1 VLVHVHVLLFASLRE
16 AAGAGEMQLVLDPG
30 AQAAAVL
37 AALEQQMPERR
48 ELLRRCALSVNEE
61 YAAPDLSLHEG
72 DTVAVIPPVS
82 GGSQAKG

>member
-1 VLVHVHVLLFASLRE
+1 VQIHVLLFASLRE
-16 AAGAGEMQLVLDPG
+16 AAGVAEMQL
-30 AQAAAVL
+30 
-37 AALEQQMPERR
+37 ALEPGVPAGAILAELERQMPERR
-48 ELLRRCALSVNEE
+48 ELIRRCALSVNEE